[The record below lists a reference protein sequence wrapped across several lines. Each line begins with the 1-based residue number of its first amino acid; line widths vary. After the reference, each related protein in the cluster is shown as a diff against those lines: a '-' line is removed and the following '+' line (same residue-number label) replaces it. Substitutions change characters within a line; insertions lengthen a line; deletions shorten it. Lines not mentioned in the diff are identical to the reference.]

1 MNRDIFLCGDP
12 HGEFT
17 HILSAIDQ
25 YHPKAVLILGD
36 LVPSCS
42 LDEIFKN
49 VKDTEVYWIP
59 GNHDT
64 DTDLI
69 YDRLWRSKFAHH
81 NLHGVVQEIC
91 GVRVAGLGGVFRGQ
105 IWMPPQ
111 EPTYP
116 SPGLFLRKLG
126 KKVMWRGG
134 LPRRHRSTIFYSVY
148 ERLAANRADI
158 LITHEAPSMHGKGF
172 AAIDKL
178 AVKLGVKMVFHA
190 HQHESKVYAS
200 GASFGARGLGLR
212 GIIDLD
218 GNVIEPAQV
227 DPRLLY
233 GENALG
239 GTTPRGYLGRKPAYK
254 FRRFS
259 RKRKGPWPPNS
270 RSRLQKRG
278 SRRPGRLVPPSPGFQ
293 EEK

>member
-12 HGEFT
+12 HGEFG
-17 HILSAIDQ
+17 HILAAIDQ

-36 LVPSCS
+36 LTPTCS

-49 VKDTEVYWIP
+49 VKGTQIYWIP

-64 DTDLI
+64 DTDFI
-69 YDRLWRSKFAHH
+69 YDRLWRSKYANH
-81 NLHGVVQEIC
+81 NLHGIVQEIC
-91 GVRVAGLGGVFRGQ
+91 GIRVAGLGGVFRGQ

-111 EPTYP
+111 EPIYQSP
-116 SPGLFLRKLG
+116 SLFLRKLG
-126 KKVMWRGG
+126 KKVTWRGG

-148 ERLAANRADI
+148 ERLATNKANI

-178 AVKLGVKMVFHA
+178 AIRLGAKYIFHA
-190 HQHESKVYAS
+190 HQHESKIYAP
-200 GASFGARGLGLR
+200 GSFFTARGLGLR

-218 GNVIEPAQV
+218 GNIIEPAHV
-227 DPRLLY
+227 DPRLL
-233 GENALG
+233 G
-239 GTTPRGYLGRKPAYK
+239 GDDQNVSHQKERYTRRSTNK

-259 RKRKGPWPPNS
+259 RKRKGPWPPTS
-270 RSRLQKRG
+270 RSRLQKRD
-278 SRRPGRLVPPSPGFQ
+278 SRRPPRQDQQSPDPQ
-293 EEK
+293 KER